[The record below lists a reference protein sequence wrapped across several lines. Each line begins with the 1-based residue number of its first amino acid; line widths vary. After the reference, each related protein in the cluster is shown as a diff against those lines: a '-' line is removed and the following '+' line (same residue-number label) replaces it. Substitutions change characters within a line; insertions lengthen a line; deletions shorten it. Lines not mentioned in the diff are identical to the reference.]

1 MARQRNGQAAAL
13 RVHVEAE
20 ALDVRE
26 GEQHPALAAYA
37 FGSSGR
43 LLAQADLKP
52 GAGVLLSIPQG
63 AEPDEVRLLV
73 GLQSET
79 KDEGEL
85 LSHLIRVG
93 AAERMLRP
101 ADLDANAKLH
111 VPIDR
116 SRWWCWLRGLCVVPG
131 TLVKRVVSGGVS
143 IELPVCGAE
152 IEVYEVD
159 PVPVIVHRIPDAI
172 LDRLRDVILRPRPP
186 WPPWPPEDPF
196 GGIVPRPGPGPD
208 PAPFLAV
215 ERAGEAPFALQ
226 SHALAGDPSSSADAV
241 SAGVLAEGEG
251 ERLFRFAGAEVR
263 GPDPGE
269 ARAALHAVAEE
280 PALQRAAFAGTAAL
294 REALVARPELVRP
307 LLCFLWPPAVTTQLV
322 ARATTDDCGHFR
334 AIFSRGCSSDV
345 PDLYFKAF
353 RRLGFWRVPI
363 YEPTP
368 IACHTRWN
376 YACGTEVQLVTTSPW
391 AHTCPPCPPVI
402 APRHWVLAM
411 AVGNTSLASIRGTST
426 ALAPTTN
433 GGNIGLTGT
442 GAPWGGSL
450 HLRFEFDN
458 TLRTDLNVRYY
469 RLRWRKAGSGN
480 PFVDIATTELRHYGH
495 WLGSA
500 FQIEPYKLGP
510 QPVGGT
516 ANLYEIPPA
525 LPPIGQWVIAD
536 AVVDTSSGTFLSAS
550 FAPPAEAGLYEFEL
564 ALFDGAGA
572 AVNATTAGISF
583 RIPETTDLTAT
594 IPTADAA
601 ALGLVAA
608 GRLFFTLHVD
618 NNACSASIGA
628 PLLNGGAAD
637 ACGVLHWGSSAD
649 VVSLPFAASHPNG
662 FATFSFG
669 VRRGVTDVLTDSG
682 AVGAPPGSHLLTPT
696 AGALLGNCPIAGFAE
711 WLDVDALATDGWS
724 RLSGYDAD
732 DLRAFVLAPEEPS

>member
-215 ERAGEAPFALQ
+215 ERAGEAPFALR
-226 SHALAGDPSSSADAV
+226 SHALAGDPSSSA
-241 SAGVLAEGEG
+241 AE
-251 ERLFRFAGAEVR
+251 RTASIVR
-263 GPDPGE
+263 S
-269 ARAALHAVAEE
+269 LTM
-280 PALQRAAFAGTAAL
+280 LMAGT
-294 REALVARPELVRP
+294 P
-307 LLCFLWPPAVTTQLV
+307 
-322 ARATTDDCGHFR
+322 
-334 AIFSRGCSSDV
+334 
-345 PDLYFKAF
+345 
-353 RRLGFWRVPI
+353 
-363 YEPTP
+363 
-368 IACHTRWN
+368 
-376 YACGTEVQLVTTSPW
+376 
-391 AHTCPPCPPVI
+391 
-402 APRHWVLAM
+402 
-411 AVGNTSLASIRGTST
+411 
-426 ALAPTTN
+426 
-433 GGNIGLTGT
+433 
-442 GAPWGGSL
+442 
-450 HLRFEFDN
+450 
-458 TLRTDLNVRYY
+458 
-469 RLRWRKAGSGN
+469 
-480 PFVDIATTELRHYGH
+480 
-495 WLGSA
+495 
-500 FQIEPYKLGP
+500 
-510 QPVGGT
+510 
-516 ANLYEIPPA
+516 
-525 LPPIGQWVIAD
+525 
-536 AVVDTSSGTFLSAS
+536 
-550 FAPPAEAGLYEFEL
+550 
-564 ALFDGAGA
+564 
-572 AVNATTAGISF
+572 
-583 RIPETTDLTAT
+583 
-594 IPTADAA
+594 
-601 ALGLVAA
+601 
-608 GRLFFTLHVD
+608 
-618 NNACSASIGA
+618 
-628 PLLNGGAAD
+628 
-637 ACGVLHWGSSAD
+637 
-649 VVSLPFAASHPNG
+649 
-662 FATFSFG
+662 
-669 VRRGVTDVLTDSG
+669 
-682 AVGAPPGSHLLTPT
+682 
-696 AGALLGNCPIAGFAE
+696 
-711 WLDVDALATDGWS
+711 
-724 RLSGYDAD
+724 
-732 DLRAFVLAPEEPS
+732 